1 MVVHITRGCGFPVN
15 MDPRLERGG
24 HETKPNRINMK
35 NLRTSLI
42 AIAIAA
48 LATGC
53 ASNGYNKAD
62 STASYLTAA
71 ADKLDAGGV
80 QITAA
85 TTALKELVEK
95 PQADL
100 KLQLKNYSGAVDKL
114 ESLAKS
120 AGSSATKMQQMGA
133 AYFQKW
139 DEQLSAIQ
147 NEDIRSQS
155 AERKA
160 AMMKQFEATKASYDA
175 ARAAYNPFVANLRDI
190 RTAISTDLNPAGV
203 QAIAKSMDKVNNQAA
218 EVQKTMSELATQ
230 FRSLGKALAVP
241 APPPAE
247 KKPAAK

>member
-1 MVVHITRGCGFPVN
+1 
-15 MDPRLERGG
+15 
-24 HETKPNRINMK
+24 MK

-48 LATGC
+48 LAVGC
-53 ASNGYNKAD
+53 ASSGYNKAD

-85 TTALKELVEK
+85 TAALKDMVEN
-95 PQADL
+95 PSGDM
-100 KLQLKNYSGAVDKL
+100 KLQLKNYNTAVGKL
-114 ESLAKS
+114 DSLAKS

-139 DEQLSAIQ
+139 DEQLSQIQ
-147 NEDIRSQS
+147 NEEIRNQS

-160 AMMKQFEATKASYDA
+160 AMVKQFEATKASYDA

-190 RTAISTDLNPAGV
+190 KTAISTDLTPAGV
-203 QAIAKSMDKVNNQAA
+203 QAISKSMDKVNSQAA
-218 EVQKTMSELATQ
+218 EVQKTMSELAAQ
-230 FRSLGKALAVP
+230 FRTLSKALEVP
-241 APPPAE
+241 TPPPAE
-247 KKPAAK
+247 KKSSTTTK